1 MSVENR
7 IYPNFKSYGQYQ
19 KNARSQKQQEA
30 IANKRSLNPV
40 LGAAIGVASAAII
53 SPKVF
58 KTQKTFDE
66 VGKMLSMA
74 GAANIGAVLAGSV
87 GANKESKKRKWKEAG
102 FQMMNTS
109 IPMIMVSSTLALCEK
124 VKKLNNK
131 PVKIIGSFAAMIS
144 GAAIATGIT
153 NIGKKENEEKRKYT
167 IKDSVA
173 NFDDIVATIAIGFK
187 DINKYVHADK
197 FLPFIYVYCGSR
209 AGQKE

>member
-1 MSVENR
+1 MSVENN
-7 IYPNFKSYGQYQ
+7 IYLNFKSYGQYK
-19 KNARSQKQQEA
+19 KNAQEQRQA
-30 IANKRSLNPV
+30 ITSKKIKPV
-40 LGAAIGVASAAII
+40 IGASIGVASAALI
-53 SPKVF
+53 SPKIF

-74 GAANIGAVLAGSV
+74 GAANVGAVLAGSV
-87 GANKESKKRKWKEAG
+87 GADKNSKKRKWKEAA

-109 IPMIMVSSTLALCEK
+109 IPMIMVSSTLSLCQK

-131 PVKIIGSFAAMIS
+131 PAKIIGSFAAMIS

-153 NIGKKENEEKRKYT
+153 NIGKKKNEEKRKYT

-173 NFDDIVATIAIGFK
+173 NFDDVVATIAIGFK

-197 FLPFIYVYCGSR
+197 FLPFIYIYCGSR